1 MVIQESAFGIIEE
14 PDVHLIE
21 LKGEVIKDA
30 FLQLENTPNAI
41 KEKSTYGQGRSQNQ
55 SACGKRMAR
64 YVARTNVRWS
74 FRESSGT
81 IGGKNVCDAEKEM
94 RRIIS

>member
-1 MVIQESAFGIIEE
+1 MVLQESAFGIIEE

-41 KEKSTYGQGRSQNQ
+41 KENLLMVKVGVKTKVLVEKGWRDMLLERMSVGVLENHLEQLAGRMFVMP
-55 SACGKRMAR
+55 K
-64 YVARTNVRWS
+64 
-74 FRESSGT
+74 
-81 IGGKNVCDAEKEM
+81 KK
-94 RRIIS
+94 